1 MNEDLKQVVPE
12 NEAQAVNK
20 PAAETPLAAD
30 AVPVAAPEAAPQ
42 VETKG
47 ETAVDAD
54 FSNKGLKELVDTF
67 QQMVEGED
75 MFSLHKHAE
84 SLKAAFYKVL
94 HRERIAAGC
103 QPVADSGNA
112 DAASDGE
119 TVSVDPF
126 GEFERGF
133 KDLYAQYRA
142 KRAAYLAE
150 QDKKKEENFEKKQIL
165 VARLKDLLDNQGE
178 DLKDIFPAFREIQQQ
193 WRETGPVPQPKM
205 KGLYETYQH
214 YVEMFYDYVKINNEF
229 RELDFRKN
237 LEAKTELCEKA
248 EDLSRSDDPVGAFKE
263 LQKLHD
269 EWKEIGPVSKEY
281 RESIWERFRAATSV
295 INKKQQAYYDSM
307 KESFVANLE
316 KKTALCEK
324 VESLAEAE
332 VADISTWNRL
342 SSEVEAIQREW
353 RTIGFA
359 TKKENTR
366 IYERF
371 RAACDKFFGRK
382 KEFYQAIKA
391 DMQDN
396 IRMKIEIC
404 ERAEALRESTDW
416 KAAKDEIIDLQRRW
430 KEAGPISRK
439 KNEQLWKRFRA
450 ACDEFFA
457 NRSKAVGA
465 QNGQYAENLAG
476 KTALIQEVK
485 AFEPTGDRE
494 ADFNTLK
501 DFQRRW
507 NEIGFVP
514 LRDKNRIGIEFKET
528 LDSKFDAI
536 RSGAGELRGRAT
548 RKVLSERDKLVQE
561 YLRMEQEIAT
571 WQNNIGFFAKTKN
584 AEAIIADF
592 NKKIEDAKVE
602 LAALESKIKE
612 LDAQNAEK
620 DEK

>member
-1 MNEDLKQVVPE
+1 MNEDLKQVVPDA
-12 NEAQAVNK
+12 EAQAVNE
-20 PAAETPLAAD
+20 PAVEN
-30 AVPVAAPEAAPQ
+30 PVASEAAPEVATAAEGQ
-42 VETKG
+42 EEAAG
-47 ETAVDAD
+47 DAD
-54 FSNKGLKELVDTF
+54 FSNKGLKDLVDTF
-67 QQMVEGED
+67 QQMVDGED
-75 MFSLHKHAE
+75 MFRLHKHAE
-84 SLKAAFYKVL
+84 SLKVAFYKVL

-103 QPVADSGNA
+103 LPVADSGNA
-112 DAASDGE
+112 AAAEDGE

-142 KRAAYLAE
+142 KRASYIAE
-150 QDKKKEENFEKKQIL
+150 QDKKKEENFEKKQAL
-165 VARLKDLLDNQGE
+165 VARLKDLLDHQGE

-193 WRETGPVPQPKM
+193 WRETGPVPPAKM

-229 RELDFRKN
+229 RDLDFRKN
-237 LEAKTELCEKA
+237 LEAKTDLCEKA
-248 EDLSRSDDPVGAFKE
+248 EALSESEDAVGAFKE

-269 EWKEIGPVSKEY
+269 EWKEIGPVSKEF

-295 INKKQQAYYDSM
+295 INKKQQAFYDSM
-307 KESFVANLE
+307 KDSYAENLE

-324 VESLAEAE
+324 VEALAETEAS
-332 VADISTWNRL
+332 DIAAWNRL
-342 SSEVEAIQREW
+342 SAEVEAIQKEW

-382 KEFYQAIKA
+382 KEFYQAMKA

-396 IRMKIEIC
+396 VRAKIEIC
-404 ERAEALRESTDW
+404 ERAEALKDSTNW
-416 KAAKDEIIDLQRRW
+416 KAAQDEIIDLQRRW
-430 KEAGPISRK
+430 KETGPISRK

-457 NRSKAVGA
+457 NKAKANGA
-465 QNGQYAENLAG
+465 QNGQYADNLAS
-476 KTALIQEVK
+476 KNTLIDEVK
-485 AFEPTGDRE
+485 TFEPSGDRE
-494 ADFNTLK
+494 SDFNALK
-501 DFQRRW
+501 EFQRRW

-514 LRDKNRIGIEFKET
+514 FREKRRIGIEFKEA
-528 LDSKFDAI
+528 LDAKFDAI
-536 RSGAGELRGRAT
+536 RSTANDIRNRTA
-548 RKVLSERDKLVQE
+548 RKVLSERDKLVQD
-561 YLRMEQEIAT
+561 YLKMEQEIAT

-584 AEAIIADF
+584 AEAILADF
-592 NKKIEDAKVE
+592 NKKIDEAKAE
-602 LAALESKIKE
+602 LAALERKIKE
-612 LDAQNAEK
+612 LDAQNAEN